1 MRMRALISISLG
13 VSILIFGIKT
23 PVFATDTFQNSITLN
38 QTKLIEAIEG
48 SCPDDATKSK
58 QIRINDAIQKN
69 TETYLLWSYTCDNT
83 STGVSTIMISIKRA
97 GEWTAYPV
105 SSDRKFYVDRNYLG
119 APNFVDLN
127 DVGVAIIWAD
137 FTDIPGKPKLM
148 GKIYDGAAASSIA
161 GAELFTIA
169 TSTDCNI
176 GNILPVSNSLGI
188 SLFYVTNN
196 GGSEDCMGNLYAT
209 RFLSG
214 TWTTPNHINDSA
226 EILGLYEEEVSDL
239 YKENNLAVTST
250 GEAYIC
256 YTTRLSY
263 ERPGNQVNV
272 FKFLDGVASLEF
284 SRDYPDIAV
293 KSAHYCSIEIDQFDQ
308 PHLLVAEI
316 AWTRTATDTSTGI
329 SGNPAS
335 INFRELTIVEGIWQE
350 IEGSLS
356 AVNSNLDGS
365 WTFASFCNQC
375 LEKMNL
381 IVTSESSR
389 IKMFE
394 YGSDEN
400 WNLTRNFNEDYDQ
413 DVQNIQEVWGNST
426 SGYTFLINN
435 FAEELAGTFG
445 YQKGHFV
452 DVKPTFSPP
461 STDKLLY
468 SDSVYEVASQIFLEE
483 FETIYTRL
491 TSRGVIKVG
500 NSIISMWEDL
510 GNDLIPPRTI
520 FIERILK
527 ENPSCTDS
535 NFAPGK
541 PTELA
546 AASVY
551 TTAILSFVQSQCG
564 STATQATVEVR
575 NVTTG
580 ATREVVIANPGLS
593 FEIPNLEQGN
603 SYAFKVK
610 LTNSYGASNITSY
623 SNLVVATRPVS
634 RVPQVIVVPPTEAL
648 DTSDKS
654 ETIVVPDK
662 DVIVAQQLT
671 PELKVNESTILK
683 LNSLGLRLLTIA
695 SSNNQ
700 KPSAVFVSS
709 SPNSKL
715 TKPLK
720 ISSKKTFEVNVM
732 SFTNERVKAQLIIG
746 KKVVYLG
753 YVTPSVDSV
762 LKLPPFK
769 FKPGKYI
776 FKFTS
781 LSGTSGFVSVAAR

>member
-1 MRMRALISISLG
+1 MRALISISLG
-13 VSILIFGIKT
+13 VSILIFGTKL

-38 QTKLIEAIEG
+38 QSKLIEAIEG
-48 SCPDDATKSK
+48 ICPTHPTRSK

-69 TETYLLWSYTCDNT
+69 TETYLLWSYTCDST

-97 GEWTAYPV
+97 GEWIAYPV

-137 FTDIPGKPKLM
+137 FTDIPGRSKLM
-148 GKIYDGAAASSIA
+148 GKIYGGGDASLIA
-161 GAELFTIA
+161 DAELFTIA

-176 GNILPVSNSLGI
+176 GNILPASNSLGI

-214 TWTTPNHINDSA
+214 TWTTPNHINDSV
-226 EILGLYEEEVSDL
+226 EILDLYTEEVSDL

-263 ERPGNQVNV
+263 ERLGNQVNV
-272 FKFLDGVASLEF
+272 FKFSDGVASLEF
-284 SRDYPDIAV
+284 SREYPDIAV

-329 SGNPAS
+329 SANPAS
-335 INFRELTIVEGIWQE
+335 INFREFTIIDESWQE
-350 IEGSLS
+350 TEGSLD
-356 AVNSNLDGS
+356 VINLNLDDS
-365 WTFASFCNQC
+365 FSYASFCNQC
-375 LEKMNL
+375 QERMTL
-381 IVTSESSR
+381 IVTSESSK
-389 IKMFE
+389 IKLYS
-394 YGSDEN
+394 YGSDKN
-400 WNLTRNFNEDYDQ
+400 WTMSRNFNEDYDQ
-413 DVQNIQEVWGNST
+413 DVQNIQEVWGNPT
-426 SGYTFLINN
+426 LGYTFLISNY
-435 FAEELAGTFG
+435 AEELSGDFG
-445 YQKGHFV
+445 SQKGHFL
-452 DVKPTFSPP
+452 DVKPTFSPA
-461 STDKLLY
+461 SVNKLLF
-468 SDSVYEVASQIFLEE
+468 SDSIYEVASQIFLDE
-483 FETIYTRL
+483 FESIFTRL
-491 TSRGVIKVG
+491 TSRGVIKIG
-500 NSIISMWEDL
+500 NSIVSMWEDL
-510 GNDLIPPRTI
+510 GSGSTPPRTI
-520 FIERILK
+520 FIERVLK

-551 TTAILSFVQSQCG
+551 TTAILSFVLSQCG
-564 STATQATVEVR
+564 STATQATVEVK

-610 LTNSYGASNITSY
+610 LTNSYGASNFTSY

-634 RVPQVIVVPPTEAL
+634 RVPQVIIVPPTEAL
-648 DTSDKS
+648 DTSNKS
-654 ETIVVPDK
+654 ETIVIPDK

-683 LNSLGLRLLTIA
+683 LNSLGLRSLTIA

-700 KPSAVFVSS
+700 KTSAVFVSS

-732 SFTNERVKAQLIIG
+732 SFTTERVKAQLIIG

-769 FKPGKYI
+769 FKPGKYM

-781 LSGTSGFVSVAAR
+781 LSGTSGFVSIAAR

>member
-38 QTKLIEAIEG
+38 QTKLIDAIEG
-48 SCPDDATKSK
+48 SCPDDPSKSK
-58 QIRINDAIQKN
+58 QIRINDAIQKSD
-69 TETYLLWSYTCDNT
+69 ETYLLWSYTCDDT
-83 STGVSTIMISIKRA
+83 STGVSSIMISIKRA
-97 GEWTAYPV
+97 GIWTAYPV

-127 DVGVAIIWAD
+127 DAGVGIIWAD
-137 FTDIPGKPKLM
+137 FTENPGRPNLM
-148 GKIYDGAAASSIA
+148 GKIFDGVDASQLA
-161 GAELFTIA
+161 GTEFFTIA
-169 TSTDCNI
+169 SSTECNI
-176 GNILPVSNSLGI
+176 GNILPVSNSYGVFLI
-188 SLFYVTNN
+188 YLTNN
-196 GGSEDCMGNLYAT
+196 GGAESCMGDLYAT
-209 RFLSG
+209 QFSSG
-214 TWTTPNHINDSA
+214 SWESPVLINASD
-226 EILGLYEEEVSDL
+226 EVSDL
-239 YKENNLAVTST
+239 YRENNLAITSS
-250 GEAYIC
+250 GDAYIC
-256 YTTRLSY
+256 YTTSPRY
-263 ERPGNQVNV
+263 ENLGNQIKVV
-272 FKFLDGVASLEF
+272 KFSDGVSSVVF
-284 SRDYPDIAV
+284 SRNYSNIETN
-293 KSAHYCSIEIDQFDQ
+293 SAHYCSIEIDRFDQ

-316 AWTRTATDTSTGI
+316 AWTRSASDSETSI
-329 SGNPAS
+329 SANPAS
-335 INFRELTIVEGIWQE
+335 RNFREFTIIDESWQE
-350 IEGSLS
+350 TEGSLD
-356 AVNSNLDGS
+356 VINSNLDDS
-365 WTFASFCNQC
+365 FTYASFCNQC
-375 LEKMNL
+375 QERMTL
-381 IVTSESSR
+381 IVTSESSK
-389 IKMFE
+389 IKLYSF
-394 YGSDEN
+394 GSDKN
-400 WNLTRNFNEDYDQ
+400 WTMSRNFNEDYDQ
-413 DVQNIQEVWGNST
+413 DVQNIQEVWENPT
-426 SGYTFLINN
+426 LGYTFLISNY
-435 FAEELAGTFG
+435 AEELSGDFG
-445 YQKGHFV
+445 YQKGHFL
-452 DVKPTFSPP
+452 DVKPTFSPA
-461 STDKLLY
+461 SVNKLLF
-468 SDSVYEVASQIFLEE
+468 SDSIYEVASQIFLDE
-483 FETIYTRL
+483 FESIFTRL
-491 TSRGVIKVG
+491 TSRGVIKIG
-500 NSIISMWEDL
+500 NSIVSMWEDL
-510 GNDLIPPRTI
+510 GSGSTPPRTI
-520 FIERILK
+520 FIERVLK

-564 STATQATVEVR
+564 STATQATVEVK

-580 ATREVVIANPGLS
+580 AIREVVIANPGLS

-610 LTNSYGASNITSY
+610 LTNSYGASNFTTY

-634 RVPQVIVVPPTEAL
+634 RAPQVIIDPPK
-648 DTSDKS
+648 KS
-654 ETIVVPDK
+654 ETSVIPDK
-662 DVIVAQQLT
+662 DVIAPQQLT
-671 PELKVNESTILK
+671 PELKVNERTILK
-683 LNSLGLRLLTIA
+683 LNSIGLRIFTMA

-732 SFTNERVKAQLIIG
+732 SYTNERVKAQLIIG

-769 FKPGKYI
+769 FKPGKYM

>member
-1 MRMRALISISLG
+1 MRALISISLG
-13 VSILIFGIKT
+13 VSTLIFGIKT

-48 SCPDDATKSK
+48 GCPDEPNKSK

-69 TETYLLWSYTCDNT
+69 EETYLLWSYTCDDT
-83 STGVSTIMISIKRA
+83 STGVSSIMISIKRE
-97 GEWTAYPV
+97 GIWTAYPV

-127 DVGVAIIWAD
+127 DAGVGIIWAD
-137 FTDIPGKPKLM
+137 FTVNPGRPNLM
-148 GKIYDGAAASSIA
+148 GKIFDGVEASQLA
-161 GAELFTIA
+161 GTEFFTIA
-169 TSTDCNI
+169 SSTECNI
-176 GNILPVSNSLGI
+176 GNILPVSNSYGVFLI
-188 SLFYVTNN
+188 YLTNN
-196 GGSEDCMGNLYAT
+196 GGAESCMGDLYAT
-209 RFLSG
+209 QFSSG
-214 TWTTPNHINDSA
+214 SWESPVLINASD
-226 EILGLYEEEVSDL
+226 EVSDL
-239 YKENNLAVTST
+239 YRENNLAITSS
-250 GEAYIC
+250 GDAYIC
-256 YTTRLSY
+256 YTTSPRFENL
-263 ERPGNQVNV
+263 GNQVKV
-272 FKFLDGVASLEF
+272 VKISDGVSSVVF
-284 SRDYPDIAV
+284 SRNYSNIETN
-293 KSAHYCSIEIDQFDQ
+293 SAHYCSIEIDQFDQ

-316 AWTRTATDTSTGI
+316 AWTRSESDSETSI
-329 SGNPAS
+329 SANPAS
-335 INFRELTIVEGIWQE
+335 RNFREFTIIDESWQE
-350 IEGSLS
+350 TEGSLD
-356 AVNSNLDGS
+356 VINSNLDDS
-365 WTFASFCNQC
+365 FTYASFCNQC
-375 LEKMNL
+375 QERMTL
-381 IVTSESSR
+381 IVTSESSK
-389 IKMFE
+389 IKLYS
-394 YGSDEN
+394 YGSDKN
-400 WNLTRNFNEDYDQ
+400 WTMSRNFNEDYDQ
-413 DVQNIQEVWGNST
+413 DVQNIQEVWGNPT
-426 SGYTFLINN
+426 LGYTFLISNY
-435 FAEELAGTFG
+435 AEELSGDFG
-445 YQKGHFV
+445 YQKGHFL
-452 DVKPTFSPP
+452 DVKPTFSPA
-461 STDKLLY
+461 SVNKLLF
-468 SDSVYEVASQIFLEE
+468 SDSIYEVASQIFLDE
-483 FETIYTRL
+483 FESIFTRL
-491 TSRGVIKVG
+491 TSRGVIKIG
-500 NSIISMWEDL
+500 NSIVSMWEDL
-510 GNDLIPPRTI
+510 GSGSTPPRTI
-520 FIERILK
+520 FIERVLK

-541 PTELA
+541 PTELE

-564 STATQATVEVR
+564 STATQATVEVK

-610 LTNSYGASNITSY
+610 LTNSYGASNFTSY

-634 RVPQVIVVPPTEAL
+634 RVPQVIIVPPTEAL

-683 LNSLGLRLLTIA
+683 LNSLGLRSLTIA

-700 KPSAVFVSS
+700 KTSAVFVSS

-769 FKPGKYI
+769 FKPGKYM

>member
-38 QTKLIEAIEG
+38 QTKLIDAIEG
-48 SCPDDATKSK
+48 SCPDDPSKSK
-58 QIRINDAIQKN
+58 QIRINDAIQKSD
-69 TETYLLWSYTCDNT
+69 ETYLLWSYTCDDT
-83 STGVSTIMISIKRA
+83 STGVSSIMISIKRA
-97 GEWTAYPV
+97 GIWTAYPV

-127 DVGVAIIWAD
+127 DAGVGIIWAD
-137 FTDIPGKPKLM
+137 FTENPGRPNLM
-148 GKIYDGAAASSIA
+148 GKIFDGVDASQLA
-161 GAELFTIA
+161 GTEFFTIA
-169 TSTDCNI
+169 SSTECNI
-176 GNILPVSNSLGI
+176 GNILPVSNSYGVFLI
-188 SLFYVTNN
+188 YLTNN
-196 GGSEDCMGNLYAT
+196 GGAESCMGDLYAT
-209 RFLSG
+209 QFSSG
-214 TWTTPNHINDSA
+214 SWESPVLINASD
-226 EILGLYEEEVSDL
+226 EVSDL
-239 YKENNLAVTST
+239 YRENNLAITSS
-250 GEAYIC
+250 GDAYIC
-256 YTTRLSY
+256 YTTSPRY
-263 ERPGNQVNV
+263 ENLGNQVKV
-272 FKFLDGVASLEF
+272 VKFSDGVSSVVF
-284 SRDYPDIAV
+284 SRNYSNIETN
-293 KSAHYCSIEIDQFDQ
+293 SAHYCSIEIDQFDQ

-316 AWTRTATDTSTGI
+316 AWTRSESDSETSI
-329 SGNPAS
+329 SANPAS
-335 INFRELTIVEGIWQE
+335 RNFREFTIIDESWQE
-350 IEGSLS
+350 TEGSLD
-356 AVNSNLDGS
+356 VINSNLDDS
-365 WTFASFCNQC
+365 FTYASFCNQC
-375 LEKMNL
+375 QERMTL
-381 IVTSESSR
+381 IVTSESSK
-389 IKMFE
+389 IKLYS
-394 YGSDEN
+394 YGSDKN
-400 WNLTRNFNEDYDQ
+400 WTMSRNFNEDYDQ
-413 DVQNIQEVWGNST
+413 DVQNIQEVWGNPT
-426 SGYTFLINN
+426 LGYTFLISNY
-435 FAEELAGTFG
+435 AEELSGDFG
-445 YQKGHFV
+445 YQKGHFL
-452 DVKPTFSPP
+452 DVKPTFSPA
-461 STDKLLY
+461 SVNKLLF
-468 SDSVYEVASQIFLEE
+468 SDSIYEVASQIFLDE
-483 FETIYTRL
+483 FESIFTRL
-491 TSRGVIKVG
+491 TSRGVIKIG
-500 NSIISMWEDL
+500 NSIVSMWEDL
-510 GNDLIPPRTI
+510 GSGSTPPRTI
-520 FIERILK
+520 FIERVLK

-541 PTELA
+541 PTELE

-564 STATQATVEVR
+564 STATQATVEVK

-610 LTNSYGASNITSY
+610 LTNSYGASNFTSY

-634 RVPQVIVVPPTEAL
+634 RVPQVIIVPPTEAL

-683 LNSLGLRLLTIA
+683 LNSLGLRSLTIA

-700 KPSAVFVSS
+700 KTSAVFVSS

-769 FKPGKYI
+769 FKPGKYM

-781 LSGTSGFVSVAAR
+781 LSGTSGFVSIAAR

>member
-13 VSILIFGIKT
+13 VSTLIFGIKT

-48 SCPDDATKSK
+48 GCPDEPNKSK

-69 TETYLLWSYTCDNT
+69 EETYLLWSYTCDDT
-83 STGVSTIMISIKRA
+83 STGVSSIMISIKRE
-97 GEWTAYPV
+97 GIWTAYPV

-127 DVGVAIIWAD
+127 DAGVGIIWAD
-137 FTDIPGKPKLM
+137 FTENPGRPNLM
-148 GKIYDGAAASSIA
+148 GKIFDGVEASQLA
-161 GAELFTIA
+161 GTEFFTIA
-169 TSTDCNI
+169 SSTECNI
-176 GNILPVSNSLGI
+176 GNILPVSNSYGVFLI
-188 SLFYVTNN
+188 YLTNN
-196 GGSEDCMGNLYAT
+196 GGAESCMGDLYAT
-209 RFLSG
+209 QFSSG
-214 TWTTPNHINDSA
+214 SWESPVLINASD
-226 EILGLYEEEVSDL
+226 EVSDL
-239 YKENNLAVTST
+239 YRENNLAITSS
-250 GEAYIC
+250 GDAYIC
-256 YTTRLSY
+256 YTTSPRFENL
-263 ERPGNQVNV
+263 GNQVKV
-272 FKFLDGVASLEF
+272 VKISDGVSSVVF
-284 SRDYPDIAV
+284 SRNYSNIETN
-293 KSAHYCSIEIDQFDQ
+293 SAHYCSIEIDQFDQ

-316 AWTRTATDTSTGI
+316 AWTRSESDSETSI
-329 SGNPAS
+329 SANPAS
-335 INFRELTIVEGIWQE
+335 RNFREFTIIDESWQE
-350 IEGSLS
+350 TEGSLD
-356 AVNSNLDGS
+356 VINSNLDDS
-365 WTFASFCNQC
+365 FTYASFCNQC
-375 LEKMNL
+375 QERMTL
-381 IVTSESSR
+381 IVTSESSK
-389 IKMFE
+389 IKLYS
-394 YGSDEN
+394 YGSDKN
-400 WNLTRNFNEDYDQ
+400 WTMSRNFNEDYDQ
-413 DVQNIQEVWGNST
+413 DVQNIQEVWGNPT
-426 SGYTFLINN
+426 LGYTFLISNY
-435 FAEELAGTFG
+435 AEELSGDFG
-445 YQKGHFV
+445 YQKGHFL
-452 DVKPTFSPP
+452 DVKPTFSPA
-461 STDKLLY
+461 SVNKLLF
-468 SDSVYEVASQIFLEE
+468 SDSIYEVASQIFLDE
-483 FETIYTRL
+483 FESIFTRL
-491 TSRGVIKVG
+491 TSRGVIKIG
-500 NSIISMWEDL
+500 NSIVSMWEDL
-510 GNDLIPPRTI
+510 GSGSTPPRTI
-520 FIERILK
+520 FIERVLK

-541 PTELA
+541 PTELE

-564 STATQATVEVR
+564 STATQATVEVK

-610 LTNSYGASNITSY
+610 LTNSYGASNFTSY

-634 RVPQVIVVPPTEAL
+634 RVPQVIIVPPTEAL

-683 LNSLGLRLLTIA
+683 LNSLGLRSLTIA

-700 KPSAVFVSS
+700 KTSAVFVSS

-769 FKPGKYI
+769 FKPGKYM